1 MSILTR
7 LRVSFGARLSLSRTG
22 LRGRGLSRLVP
33 GLSKRTLYWILFLLA
48 VVLVILLGFTLGVLL
63 AILFA

>member
-1 MSILTR
+1 
-7 LRVSFGARLSLSRTG
+7 